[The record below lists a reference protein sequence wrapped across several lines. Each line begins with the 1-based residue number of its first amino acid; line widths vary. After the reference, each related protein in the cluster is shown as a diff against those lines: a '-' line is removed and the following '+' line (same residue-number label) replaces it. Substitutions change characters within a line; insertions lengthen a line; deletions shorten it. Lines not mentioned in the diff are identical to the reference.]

1 MVPTPTIKS
10 CNDICIF
17 PFESWCQKY
26 SNSHQKLFEKHDRV
40 TLIDYSL
47 LAEASFLW
55 FPPAEYQ
62 GKEAFASWE
71 EFTCTRE
78 ETEFAC
84 NYAASKNI
92 RLAISSNPDLSD
104 TSQSSDQLS
113 FNQLQK
119 CCDTPTKKRPF
130 LHQIALG
137 HRSVRYNVHLPPPSN
152 AKLFLQVLSMVLHC

>member
-26 SNSHQKLFEKHDRV
+26 SNSHQKLFEKHDRA

-47 LAEASFLW
+47 LAEASFPW
-55 FPPAEYQ
+55 YSHPPN
-62 GKEAFASWE
+62 
-71 EFTCTRE
+71 TRE
-78 ETEFAC
+78 KRPSLAGKSSLAPEKKQSLLVTMQLQKYQAC
-84 NYAASKNI
+84 SQ
-92 RLAISSNPDLSD
+92 SNPDLSA
-104 TSQSSDQLS
+104 TSQSSDQLN

-152 AKLFLQVLSMVLHC
+152 SKLFLQVLSVVLYC